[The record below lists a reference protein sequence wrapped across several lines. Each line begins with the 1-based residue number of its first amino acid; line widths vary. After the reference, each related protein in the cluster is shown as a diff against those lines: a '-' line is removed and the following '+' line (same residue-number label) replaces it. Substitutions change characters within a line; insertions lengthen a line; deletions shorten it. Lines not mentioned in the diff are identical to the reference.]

1 MLSSNHINTYIK
13 AKRVFDCLVAAT
25 LFLLLSP
32 LMLTIA
38 ALVKLTSP
46 GPAFFPWQVVGGR
59 GRYFTGYKFRSMY
72 QNATEMKAKLWD
84 QNEMTGPVFK
94 MTHDPRVTPIG
105 KFLRKYSLDELPQLW
120 SVIKGDMSP
129 VGPRPPLQSEYECFT
144 PWQKQKLSVQPGI
157 TCIWQTT
164 GRNDIQDFNE
174 WVKLDLKYIQERN
187 FTMDLKI
194 LLDTL
199 KCTLKGTGK

>member
-1 MLSSNHINTYIK
+1 MPPSNHMNTYIK
-13 AKRVFDCLVAAT
+13 VKRVFDCLVSAT

-46 GPAFFPWQVVGGR
+46 GQVFFPWRVAGEC

-72 QNATEMKAKLWD
+72 QDADKMKAKLWA
-84 QNEMTGPVFK
+84 QNEMIGPVFK
-94 MTHDPRVTPIG
+94 MTHDPRVTPLG

-120 SVIKGDMSP
+120 SVLKGDMSL
-129 VGPRPPLQSEYECFT
+129 VGPRPPLQSEYERFT
-144 PWQKQKLSVQPGI
+144 PWQKQKLMVKPGI

-164 GRNDIQDFNE
+164 GRNDVRDFNE
-174 WVKLDLKYIQERN
+174 WVKLDLKYIRERN
-187 FTMDLKI
+187 FKMDVKI

-199 KCTLKGTGK
+199 KCAFRGTGK